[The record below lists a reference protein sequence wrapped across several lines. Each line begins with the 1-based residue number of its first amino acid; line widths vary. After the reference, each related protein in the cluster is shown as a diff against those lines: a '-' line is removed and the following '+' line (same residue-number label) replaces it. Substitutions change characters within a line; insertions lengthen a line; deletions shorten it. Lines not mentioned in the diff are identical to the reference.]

1 MRHATRL
8 ALIAAAYSVTGLLSL
23 QIAAPPGYVAPIFPP
38 AGIALAAMLIYGAR
52 VWPAILVGSAIV
64 QILAGTDAG
73 LHGRGWMGPVFVPIA
88 AVAASLF
95 GTWLTHRLIRLPDP
109 LDSQRSILRFLLLVA
124 PATAAIST
132 ALAVPALLASGSLAL
147 SDGSFTAWSWWIG
160 DASGIVIGVPL
171 TFAFFGQPRHDW
183 RPRVFSI
190 AIPVLVASAVLA
202 VVFVQIRNWESDRLT
217 VQFNRDA
224 ENLANVLERRM
235 AAQLDMLLAFER
247 LMTVSEFVTRE
258 EWRGFAMPWL
268 RRYPGTQN
276 FGWAPLVTHDRR
288 DAFEAEIRAHDRAD
302 FRITA
307 RDESG
312 ATFEAPPADQYMPL
326 LYIEPIETNA
336 AALGLNV
343 LYLPATANAIAAAIE
358 SGEPRATEAIH
369 LVQERG
375 SQRGVVIYF
384 PVYGDLNHDGRPD
397 VRGVV
402 SGVFRMADT
411 VEAVIDPAAANID
424 VCLIDASAAPE
435 NRLLYGK
442 DDCLSPAWNAHGL
455 MTVIPVTL
463 AGRDWRIEMRATPAY
478 LANARTWTV
487 WTTLAVGLC
496 MVGMLAAF
504 LLAVTGH
511 TRRIEEQVAQRTT
524 ELARATERLSA
535 QQTALM
541 QAQRMARMGSW
552 ELTPNGTFVCSEQ
565 LRQILELPDDGTL
578 TWEDVLDSFKG
589 EQRLQ
594 LAKALD
600 QARAHQAA
608 EPFDCNRRSRDGR
621 AQVLLCQVEGEW
633 SGNSLIKLRGTMQDV
648 TEAREADAHIHFLAR
663 FDALT
668 GLPNRMHWI
677 ERTRAT
683 LASATRHEDHAAV
696 LFLDLDHFKTVND
709 SLGHPTGDRLLTAVA
724 KRLAPCLRNEDL
736 LGRLGGDEFVI
747 LLPRLA
753 SPDDA
758 GRVAEKLLDHL
769 NQPLLIEQHELS
781 ASASIGIAVFPGDG
795 TDVDTLLK
803 NADVAMYGAKQ
814 SGRNRYQYF
823 VPEMNERANERL
835 RLEGALRH
843 AIERNELTLHFQ
855 PQWDVASA
863 SVRSCE
869 ALVRWQH
876 PQRGQMLPMLFIPLA
891 EESGLIHPL
900 GEWILTRACEQQ
912 VKWARTG
919 HDLTVAVNI
928 SALQFQQAD
937 FADRVARIIGQT
949 GIVPNR
955 LELELTESAVMAP
968 GDDLIAR
975 MNRVGALGV
984 RLALD
989 DFGTG
994 YSSLAYL
1001 RRLPIHRLKIDR
1013 SFVQDLPGD
1022 TEDAAIAS
1030 ATLSLARDLGMTV
1043 VAEGV
1048 ETAAQRDFLAA
1059 RGCHVLQGYF
1069 ISRPLTADA
1078 LDDWLTRTAQNA

>member
-8 ALIAAAYSVTGLLSL
+8 ALIAAAYAIAGLLSL

-38 AGIALAAMLIYGAR
+38 AGIALAATLIYGTR

-64 QILAGTDAG
+64 QVLAGTDADV
-73 LHGRGWMGPVFVPIA
+73 HGPEWVGPLFVPIA
-88 AVAASLF
+88 AVLASLF
-95 GTWLTHRLIRLPDP
+95 GAWAARHLIRLPDP

-124 PATAAIST
+124 PGTAAVST
-132 ALAVPALLASGSLAL
+132 AIAVPALLASGSLAL
-147 SDGSFTAWSWWIG
+147 ADGSFTAWNWWIG
-160 DASGIVIGVPL
+160 DALGIVIGVPL
-171 TFAFFGQPRHDW
+171 MFAFFGQPRQDW
-183 RPRVFSI
+183 QPRVFSI

-202 VVFVQIRNWESDRLT
+202 VVFVQIRDWENDRLT

-224 ENLANVLERRM
+224 ENLANALERRL

-276 FGWAPLVTHDRR
+276 FGWAPRVTHDRR
-288 DAFEAEIRAHDRAD
+288 SAFETEIRAHDRSD
-302 FRITA
+302 FQIIA

-312 ATFEAPPADQYMPL
+312 ATFAAPTASQYMPL
-326 LYIEPIETNA
+326 LYIEPIESNA

-343 LYLPATANAIAAAIE
+343 LSLPATANAVKAAVD

-375 SQRGVVIYF
+375 SQRGVVIYL
-384 PVYGDLNHDGRPD
+384 PVFGDTDRDGHPD
-397 VRGVV
+397 IRGVI
-402 SGVFRMADT
+402 SGVFRMTDT
-411 VEAVIDPAAANID
+411 VKAVLDPAAANID
-424 VCLIDASAAPE
+424 VCLIDASGLPE
-435 NRLLYGK
+435 NQLLYGSN
-442 DDCLSPAWNAHGL
+442 DCVSRTWGAQELS
-455 MTVIPVTL
+455 TIIPVTF
-463 AGRDWRIEMRATPAY
+463 AGRDWRIEMRSTPAY
-478 LANARTWTV
+478 LNNARTWTV
-487 WTTLAVGLC
+487 WTTLAVGLA

-504 LLAVTGH
+504 LLAVTGR

-524 ELARATERLSA
+524 ELAQATERLSA
-535 QQTALM
+535 QQAALL

-552 ELTPNGTFVCSEQ
+552 ELMPDGIFAYSEQ
-565 LRQILELPDDGTL
+565 LRQILELPGDHAL
-578 TWEDVLDSFKG
+578 TWADVLDCFKG
-589 EQRLQ
+589 EQRVQ
-594 LAKALD
+594 LTKAFD
-600 QARAHQAA
+600 QARAHLEA
-608 EPFDCNRRSRDGR
+608 EPFDCNRRSNDGR
-621 AQVLLCQVEGEW
+621 AQVLLCQIEGEW
-633 SGNSLIKLRGTMQDV
+633 NGSTLIKLRGTMQDV

-668 GLPNRMHWI
+668 GLPNRMYWI

-683 LASATRHEDHAAV
+683 LASATRHEDYSAV

-736 LGRLGGDEFVI
+736 LARLGGDEFVI
-747 LLPRLA
+747 LLPRLS

-855 PQWDVASA
+855 PQWDVASER
-863 SVRSCE
+863 VCSCE

-876 PQRGQMLPMLFIPLA
+876 PERGQMSPMLFIPLA

-900 GEWILTRACEQQ
+900 GEWVLTQACKQQ
-912 VKWARTG
+912 VEWARAG

-937 FADRVARIIGQT
+937 FADRVARIIAQT
-949 GIVPNR
+949 GISPHR

-1001 RRLPIHRLKIDR
+1001 KRLPIHRLKIDR

-1048 ETAAQRDFLAA
+1048 ETTSQRDFLAA
-1059 RGCHVLQGYF
+1059 RGCHVLQGYL
-1069 ISRPLTADA
+1069 ISRPLPASA
-1078 LDDWLTRTAQNA
+1078 LEDWLTQATQNA